1 MINTLGSDVTFER
14 QKMKLSEIKTSLID
28 QFFTEGSI
36 GVPQDQLDPIF
47 ESIGKNVGLDLN
59 SERLVILQ
67 EKSNQSNDPSK
78 AFKRFTDG
86 RVSLL
91 TIVEEDSNVILAA
104 VRSGTSIRI
113 ADLTITPITERDGSL
128 LSVKNAL
135 RQAKNR
141 NDDVFFNIIVTD
153 KD

>member
-1 MINTLGSDVTFER
+1 
-14 QKMKLSEIKTSLID
+14 MKLSEIKTSLID
-28 QFFTEGSI
+28 QFFTDGAV
-36 GVPQDQLDPIF
+36 GVAQDQLDPIF
-47 ESIGKNVGLDLN
+47 ESLGKAISIDLN
-59 SERLVILQ
+59 SERLVLLQ
-67 EKSNQSNDPSK
+67 EQSSQSNDPSK

-91 TIVEEDSNVILAA
+91 TIIEEDGNAILAA
-104 VRSGTSIRI
+104 VRSGTHVRI
-113 ADLTITPITERDGSL
+113 SDLTVSPPDERDGGL

-141 NDDVFFNIIVTD
+141 NDDVFFNIIVSDTF